1 VTADILLIDDDPLV
15 RKLYETA
22 LGAHQISLAT
32 ASNGADGLDRLKRG
46 LPRLVMLDVMMPQM
60 DGVETCRRIRET
72 YIEPFP
78 IMFLTATDSPTVVRG
93 VIEAGGD
100 DFVVKGS
107 PLSDVLTRIRFW
119 LSTPLRG
126 LPRSV
131 RRSAL
136 TDAERETGP
145 DGKPHAVPANAEAFI
160 AGVMAKSGVAK
171 AGAQVHDPQIHAQI
185 LGYLIGLVDHLT
197 GRGLR
202 QALMFPDRFSAAL
215 ETLAPETRAAAA
227 DLLPKID
234 TLLETA
240 KVAHAVKRGHT
251 DAEAWERD
259 GPEFMPAGLNFSS
272 SID

>member
-1 VTADILLIDDDPLV
+1 VTTDILLIDDDPLV

-32 ASNGADGLDRLKRG
+32 AASGAEGLERLKQG
-46 LPRLVMLDVMMPQM
+46 LPKLVMLDVMMPQM

-72 YIEPFP
+72 YSEPFP
-78 IMFLTATDSPTVVRG
+78 IMFLTATDAPSVVRN

-136 TDAERETGP
+136 IDGERDTGP
-145 DGKPHAVPANAEAFI
+145 DGKPRSAPSNAEAFI

-171 AGAQVHDPQIHAQI
+171 AGAEIRDPQVHAQI
-185 LGYLIGLVDHLT
+185 LGYLIGLVNHLT

-215 ETLAPETRAAAA
+215 ASLAPETQTAAA

-240 KVAHAVKRGHT
+240 KVAHAVKRGHS
-251 DAEAWERD
+251 DAEAWDRD
-259 GPEFMPAGLNFSS
+259 GPDFAPEGLNFSS